1 MLKLFPYIKRYYL
14 MILGAILLLFIQ
26 ANVDLT
32 LPDYLSRIVNI
43 GIQQGGVESAI
54 PEAMRT
60 STYGRVQLFLSPQ
73 ENEKIQDAYRL
84 IEPTDDQYA
93 EIAANY
99 DNIDSQS
106 LYLLNDLDDEQITQ
120 LTPIISKAMV
130 AVSFLEQAAADP
142 ENAAMMAENLGIDLS
157 QLPAGMDLF
166 TVLASLPEQQR
177 LQLVTQLQEQ
187 FETLGE
193 SMISQMGIAA
203 AKAEY
208 EALGVNTA
216 SMQNKYI
223 LTTGGWMLLLSLISV
238 IASVSVGFLSAR
250 VAAGVAR
257 DLRDSVF
264 RRVTNFAKA
273 EIEKFSTASLITRS
287 TNDIT
292 QIQMV
297 TMMII
302 RMVFFAPIMGI
313 GGIIRALDKAPSMWW
328 IIAGMVVILLAVVAV
343 AFSVTISRFKLIQ
356 KLIDNLNRV
365 IRENLSGMMVVRAF
379 NRQQFEEKRF
389 DKANLDLTGN
399 MLFVSR
405 VMVTIMPIMMFLM
418 SSVSVLVVWVGS
430 HQVAQAQ
437 IQVGDMMAFIQYT
450 MQIFFS
456 FMMMAMMFIMLPR
469 ASASAER
476 IVEILE
482 TEPSIVDQPQPK
494 HFPDPFRGVVE
505 FRNVSF
511 HYPDAEEDIL
521 HDISFKACPG
531 ETTAFIGT
539 TGSGKSTIVNLIPR
553 FFDVTDGQ
561 ILIDGVDIRDVSQ
574 HELHQKIGYVPQRSN
589 LFSGTIDSNLHLG
602 NEEAT
607 QQEIQT
613 AIEIAQ
619 ATNFVSERED
629 GLEAEI
635 SQGGTNVSGG
645 QRQRLAIA
653 RALVKK
659 APINIFDDSFSAL
672 DFKTDS
678 ALRSALRKYVAE
690 SVVFIVSQRVASIK
704 SADQIIVLDEG
715 KIVGKGTHQELMKS
729 NEVYRDIALS
739 QLSQEELA

>member
-1 MLKLFPYIKRYYL
+1 MLKLFPYIKKYYL
-14 MILGAILLLFIQ
+14 MILAAIVLLFLQ

-43 GIQQGGVESAI
+43 GIQQGGVESEI
-54 PEAMRT
+54 PSAMRA
-60 STYGRVQLFLSPQ
+60 STFDHVLLFLSP
-73 ENEKIQDAYRL
+73 EETEIVTAAYQL
-84 IEPTDDQYA
+84 VEPTASDYAQYLEQYPLA
-93 EIAANY
+93 EG
-99 DNIDSQS
+99 QS
-106 LYLLNDLDDEQITQ
+106 LYVLQTLDQDQLDTLSPIVSRALIT
-120 LTPIISKAMV
+120 A
-130 AVSFLEQAAADP
+130 SFLEQATANP
-142 ENAAMMAENLGIDLS
+142 ENAAAMAERLGFDLS
-157 QLPAGMDLF
+157 QIPAGMDLF
-166 TVLASLPEQQR
+166 AVLGNLPAQQR
-177 LQLVTQLQEQ
+177 TQMLSGIQNQ

-203 AKAEY
+203 VKTEY
-208 EALGVNTA
+208 EALGVNTD
-216 SMQNKYI
+216 SLQTSYI
-223 LTTGGWMLLLSLISV
+223 LRTGSWMLGLTLISV
-238 IASVSVGFLSAR
+238 IATILVGLLSAR

-257 DLRDSVF
+257 DLRESVF
-264 RRVTNFAKA
+264 VRVTNFAKA

-302 RMVFFAPIMGI
+302 RMVFFAPIIGI

-328 IIAGMVVILLAVVAV
+328 IIAGMVVVLLSVVMI
-343 AFSVTISRFKLIQ
+343 AFSITLPKFKLIQ
-356 KLIDNLNRV
+356 TLIDNLNRV

-379 NRQQFEEKRF
+379 NRQDFEEKRF

-405 VMVTIMPIMMFLM
+405 VMVVLMPIMMFLM
-418 SSVSVLVVWVGS
+418 SAVSLLVIWVGA
-430 HQVAQAQ
+430 HEVAQAQ
-437 IQVGDMMAFIQYT
+437 IQVGDMMAFIQYS
-450 MQIFFS
+450 MQIFFA

-476 IVEILE
+476 IVAVLE
-482 TEPSIVDQPQPK
+482 TEPSIVDQPEPQ
-494 HFPDPFRGVVE
+494 HFPEPFRGVVE
-505 FRNVSF
+505 FRDVSF

-553 FFDVTDGQ
+553 FFDVTGGS
-561 ILIDGVDIRDVSQ
+561 ILLDGVNIRDVSQ
-574 HELHQKIGYVPQRSN
+574 KELHSKIGYVPQRSN
-589 LFSGTIDSNLHLG
+589 LFSGTIESNLQMG
-602 NEEAT
+602 DEEASP
-607 QQEIQT
+607 QEIQT

-619 ATNFVSERED
+619 AASFIKERED
-629 GLEAEI
+629 GLQAEI

-672 DFKTDS
+672 DYKTDA
-678 ALRSALRKYVAE
+678 ALRNALRKYVAN
-690 SVVFIVSQRVASIK
+690 SVVFIVSQRVATIK
-704 SADQIIVLDEG
+704 SADQIVVLDEG
-715 KIVGKGTHQELMKS
+715 KVVGKGTHHELMKT
-729 NEVYRDIALS
+729 NEIYRDIALS

>member
-1 MLKLFPYIKRYYL
+1 MLKLFPYIKKYYL
-14 MILGAILLLFIQ
+14 MILAAILLLFLQ

-43 GIQQGGVESAI
+43 GIQQGGVESEI
-54 PEAMRT
+54 PTAMRA
-60 STYGRVQLFLSPQ
+60 STFDRVLLFLSPEETEIVTAAYQ
-73 ENEKIQDAYRL
+73 LVEPSAPDYAGYLEEYPLGEGQALYVLQALDQDQLDTLSPIVSRAL
-84 IEPTDDQYA
+84 IT
-93 EIAANY
+93 
-99 DNIDSQS
+99 
-106 LYLLNDLDDEQITQ
+106 
-120 LTPIISKAMV
+120 
-130 AVSFLEQAAADP
+130 VSFLEQATANP
-142 ENAAMMAENLGIDLS
+142 ENAAAMAENLGFDIS
-157 QLPAGMDLF
+157 QMPAGMDLF
-166 TVLASLPEQQR
+166 TVLGNLPTSQR
-177 LQLVTQLQEQ
+177 DQLLSGIQDR
-187 FETLGE
+187 FETLGD

-203 AKAEY
+203 VKTEY

-216 SMQNKYI
+216 TLQTRYI
-223 LTTGGWMLLLSLISV
+223 LTTGGWMLGLTLISV
-238 IASVSVGFLSAR
+238 IATILVGLLSAR

-257 DLRDSVF
+257 DLRESVF
-264 RRVTNFAKA
+264 VRVTNFAKA

-302 RMVFFAPIMGI
+302 RMVFFAPIMGV
-313 GGIIRALDKAPSMWW
+313 GGIIRALDKAASMWW
-328 IIAGMVVILLAVVAV
+328 IIAGMVVVLLAVVAI

-379 NRQQFEEKRF
+379 NRQQFEEQRF

-418 SSVSVLVVWVGS
+418 SSVSILVVWVGS

-450 MQIFFS
+450 MQIFFA

-476 IVEILE
+476 IVEVLE
-482 TEPSIVDQPQPK
+482 TEPTILDQPEPK
-494 HFPDPFRGVVE
+494 HFSETFRGVVE

-553 FFDVTDGQ
+553 FFDVTDGA
-561 ILIDGVDIRDVSQ
+561 ILIDGVDIREISQ
-574 HELHQKIGYVPQRSN
+574 HELRSKIGYVPQRSN
-589 LFSGTIDSNLHLG
+589 LFSGTIESNLRLG
-602 NEEAT
+602 IEDTSPEDLQA
-607 QQEIQT
+607 

-619 ATNFVSERED
+619 AADFILDRED
-629 GLEAEI
+629 GLQAEI

-653 RALVKK
+653 RALAKK

-672 DFKTDS
+672 DYKTDA
-678 ALRSALRKYVAE
+678 ALRRALRKYVSN
-690 SVVFIVSQRVASIK
+690 SVVFIVSQRVGTIK
-704 SADQIIVLDEG
+704 SADQIIVMNEG
-715 KIVGKGTHQELMKS
+715 RMVGKGSHKQLMET

>member
-14 MILGAILLLFIQ
+14 MILGAILLLFLQ
-26 ANVDLT
+26 ANVELT

-43 GIQQGGVESAI
+43 GIQQGGVDTAV
-54 PEAMRT
+54 PVAMRVSSYERT
-60 STYGRVQLFLSPQ
+60 QLFLTPE
-73 ENEKIQDAYRL
+73 ENEMVANAYQL
-84 IEPTDDQYA
+84 LDPTDPKYT
-93 EIAANY
+93 EIIVNY
-99 DNIDSQS
+99 PKINGQA
-106 LYLLNDLDDEQITQ
+106 LYILTELEPEKVTQ
-120 LTPIISKAMV
+120 LTPVLSRAMV

-142 ENAAMMAENLGIDLS
+142 ENAASLAENLGIDIT
-157 QLPAGMDLF
+157 QIPAGMDLF
-166 TVLASLPEQQR
+166 TVLTNLPEQQR
-177 LQLVTQLQEQ
+177 VQLVTQLQEQ
-187 FETLGE
+187 FETLGD

-203 AKAEY
+203 TKAEY
-208 EALGVNTA
+208 EALGVDTA
-216 SMQNKYI
+216 SLQTNYI
-223 LTTGGWMLLLSLISV
+223 LNTGGWMLLLSLIAV
-238 IASVSVGFLSAR
+238 IAPILVGLLSAR
-250 VAAGVAR
+250 VAAGLAR
-257 DLRDSVF
+257 DLREAVF

-302 RMVFFAPIMGI
+302 RMVFFAPIMGV

-365 IRENLSGMMVVRAF
+365 VRENLSGMMVVRAF
-379 NRQQFEEKRF
+379 NRQRFEENRF
-389 DKANLDLTGN
+389 DKANRDLTSN

-405 VMVTIMPIMMFLM
+405 VMVIMMPLMMFLM
-418 SSVSVLVVWVGS
+418 SSVSILVIWVGS

-450 MQIFFS
+450 TQIFFA
-456 FMMMAMMFIMLPR
+456 FMMMSFMFIMLPR

-476 IVEILE
+476 IVEILD
-482 TEPSIVDQPQPK
+482 TKPSIVDLPQPK
-494 HFPDPFRGVVE
+494 RFPEPFRGVVE
-505 FRNVSF
+505 FRDVCF

-521 HDISFKACPG
+521 HEISFKACPG

-539 TGSGKSTIVNLIPR
+539 TGSGKSTIVNLLPR
-553 FFDVTDGQ
+553 FFDVTDGR
-561 ILIDGVDIRDVSQ
+561 ILIDDVDIRDVSQ
-574 HELHQKIGYVPQRSN
+574 HELHTKIGYVPQKSN
-589 LFSGTIDSNLHLG
+589 LFSGTIDSNLRLG

-607 QQEIQT
+607 IEEIQT

-619 ATNFVSERED
+619 ASSFVNERED

-678 ALRSALRKYVAE
+678 ALRSALRKYVAD
-690 SVVFIVSQRVASIK
+690 SVVFIVSQRVATIK

-715 KIVGKGTHQELMKS
+715 KIVGKGTHQELMKD

-739 QLSQEELA
+739 QLSQEELS

>member
-60 STYGRVQLFLSPQ
+60 STYGRVQLFLTPQ

-193 SMISQMGIAA
+193 SMVSQMGIAA

-238 IASVSVGFLSAR
+238 IASVTVGFLSAR

-589 LFSGTIDSNLHLG
+589 LFSGTIDSNLRLG

>member
-574 HELHQKIGYVPQRSN
+574 HELHQKVGYVPQRSN
-589 LFSGTIDSNLHLG
+589 LFSGTIDSNLRLG

>member
-1 MLKLFPYIKRYYL
+1 MLKLFPYIKKYYL
-14 MILGAILLLFIQ
+14 MILAAVVLLFIQ

-43 GIQQGGVESAI
+43 GIQQGGVESDI
-54 PEAMRT
+54 PSAMRT
-60 STYGRVQLFLSPQ
+60 STYEHVLLFLSP
-73 ENEKIQDAYRL
+73 EETGIVSSAYEL
-84 IEPTDDQYA
+84 VAPTDSDYATYLKQYPGA
-93 EIAANY
+93 DGQA
-99 DNIDSQS
+99 
-106 LYLLNDLDDEQITQ
+106 LYVLKTLSPDELNTLSPIVSRALIT
-120 LTPIISKAMV
+120 
-130 AVSFLEQAAADP
+130 VSFLEQATANP
-142 ENAAMMAENLGIDLS
+142 ENAARMAENLGFDLS

-166 TVLASLPEQQR
+166 TVLANMPAQQR
-177 LQLVTQLQEQ
+177 SQLISGMQDQ

-193 SMISQMGIAA
+193 SMISQMAIAA
-203 AKAEY
+203 VKAEY
-208 EALGVNTA
+208 DALGVNTA
-216 SMQNKYI
+216 GLQTNYI
-223 LTTGGWMLLLSLISV
+223 LTTGAWMLGLTLISV
-238 IASVSVGFLSAR
+238 IATILVGLLSAR

-257 DLRDSVF
+257 DLRESVF
-264 RRVTNFAKA
+264 VRVTNFAKA

-302 RMVFFAPIMGI
+302 RMVFFAPIIGI

-328 IIAGMVVILLAVVAV
+328 IIAGMVVVLISVVMI
-343 AFSVTISRFKLIQ
+343 AFSVTLPKFKLIQ
-356 KLIDNLNRV
+356 TLIDNLNRV

-379 NRQQFEEKRF
+379 NRQDFEEKRF

-405 VMVTIMPIMMFLM
+405 VMVVLMPVMMFLM
-418 SSVSVLVVWVGS
+418 SSVSILVVWVGA
-430 HQVAQAQ
+430 HEVAQAQ

-450 MQIFFS
+450 MQIFFA

-476 IVEILE
+476 IVEVLD
-482 TEPSIVDQPQPK
+482 TEPSIVDKPELK
-494 HFPDPFRGVVE
+494 HFPEPFKGMVE
-505 FRNVSF
+505 FRDVSF
-511 HYPDAEEDIL
+511 HYPDAEEDVL
-521 HDISFKACPG
+521 HDVSFTACPG
-531 ETTAFIGT
+531 QTTAIIGT

-553 FFDVTDGQ
+553 FFDVTGGA
-561 ILIDGVDIRDVSQ
+561 ILLDGVDIRDVSQ
-574 HELHQKIGYVPQRSN
+574 KELHSKVGYVPQRSN
-589 LFSGTIDSNLHLG
+589 LFSGTIASNLQMG
-602 NEEAT
+602 DEDATPEEV
-607 QQEIQT
+607 QK

-619 ATNFVSERED
+619 ADTFVKERED

-672 DFKTDS
+672 DYKTDA
-678 ALRSALRKYVAE
+678 ALRNALRKYIAD
-690 SVVFIVSQRVASIK
+690 SVVFIVSQRVATIK
-704 SADQIIVLDEG
+704 SADQIIVMDEG
-715 KIVGKGTHQELMKS
+715 RLVGKGTHQELMKT
-729 NEVYRDIALS
+729 NEIYRDIALS

>member
-1 MLKLFPYIKRYYL
+1 MLKLFPYIKKYYV
-14 MILGAILLLFIQ
+14 MILAAIVLLFVQ

-43 GIQQGGVESAI
+43 GIQQGGVESEI
-54 PEAMRT
+54 PSAMRAIT
-60 STYGRVQLFLSPQ
+60 FERVLLFLSP
-73 ENEKIQDAYRL
+73 EETEIVTAAYQL
-84 IEPTDDQYA
+84 VEPTDSEYAQYLNQYPLASGQALYVLQALDQ
-93 EIAANY
+93 E
-99 DNIDSQS
+99 
-106 LYLLNDLDDEQITQ
+106 LLDTLSPIVSRALIT
-120 LTPIISKAMV
+120 
-130 AVSFLEQAAADP
+130 VSFLEQATANP
-142 ENAAMMAENLGIDLS
+142 ENAAAMAENLGFDIS
-157 QLPAGMDLF
+157 QIPAGIDLF
-166 TVLASLPEQQR
+166 TVLGNLPAQQR
-177 LQLVTQLQEQ
+177 TQLLSGIQDQ

-203 AKAEY
+203 VKTEY

-216 SMQNKYI
+216 TLQTSYI
-223 LTTGGWMLLLSLISV
+223 LTTGSWMLGLTLISV
-238 IASVSVGFLSAR
+238 IATILVGLLSAR

-257 DLRDSVF
+257 DLRESVF
-264 RRVTNFAKA
+264 VRVTNFAKA

-302 RMVFFAPIMGI
+302 RMVFFAPIIGI

-328 IIAGMVVILLAVVAV
+328 IIAGMVVILLSIVMI
-343 AFSVTISRFKLIQ
+343 AFSITLPKFKLIQ
-356 KLIDNLNRV
+356 TLIDNLNRV

-379 NRQQFEEKRF
+379 NRQDFEEKRF

-405 VMVTIMPIMMFLM
+405 VMVVLMPIMMFLM
-418 SSVSVLVVWVGS
+418 SAVSLLVIWVGA
-430 HQVAQAQ
+430 HEVAQAQ
-437 IQVGDMMAFIQYT
+437 IQVGDMMAFIQYS
-450 MQIFFS
+450 MQIFFA

-476 IVEILE
+476 IVQVLD
-482 TEPSIVDQPQPK
+482 TEPSIVDQPNPM
-494 HFPDPFRGVVE
+494 HFPETFRGVVE
-505 FRNVSF
+505 FRDVSF

-521 HDISFKACPG
+521 HDISFTACPG

-553 FFDVTDGQ
+553 FFDVTGGS
-561 ILIDGVDIRDVSQ
+561 ILLDGVDIRNVSQ
-574 HELHQKIGYVPQRSN
+574 KELHSKIGYVPQRSN
-589 LFSGTIDSNLHLG
+589 LFSGTIESNLQMG
-602 NEEAT
+602 DEEAT
-607 QQEIQT
+607 PQEIQT

-619 ATNFVSERED
+619 AATFIKERED
-629 GLEAEI
+629 GLQAEI

-672 DFKTDS
+672 DYKTDA
-678 ALRSALRKYVAE
+678 ALRYALRKYVAD
-690 SVVFIVSQRVASIK
+690 SVVFIVSQRVATIK
-704 SADQIIVLDEG
+704 SADQIVVLDEG
-715 KIVGKGTHQELMKS
+715 KVVGKGTHHELMKT
-729 NEVYRDIALS
+729 NEIYRDIALS

>member
-60 STYGRVQLFLSPQ
+60 STYGRVQLFLTPQ

-193 SMISQMGIAA
+193 SMVSQMGIAA

-553 FFDVTDGQ
+553 FFDVTNGQ

-589 LFSGTIDSNLHLG
+589 LFSGTIDSNLRLG